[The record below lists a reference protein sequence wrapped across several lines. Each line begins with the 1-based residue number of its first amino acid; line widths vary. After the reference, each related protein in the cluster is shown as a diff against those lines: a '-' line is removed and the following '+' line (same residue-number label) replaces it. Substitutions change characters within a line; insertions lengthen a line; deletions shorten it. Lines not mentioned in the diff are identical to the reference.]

1 MKTLDSMEVKL
12 SVVDTRLNRKVEYG
26 MLASFYVS
34 LLTDRQLSVIRLYCN
49 EDLSYGEIAEQ
60 LGISRQGVS
69 STLLRSFDKLDQ
81 LEKDLGLAKTFYKLT
96 ELSSVL
102 SEIKSDDP
110 YITRVKLIIGSMISA
125 EEEKHGI

>member
-1 MKTLDSMEVKL
+1 M

-34 LLTDRQLSVIRLYCN
+34 MLTDRQASVIRLYCN

-81 LEKDLGLAKTFYKLT
+81 LEKDLGLAKAFYKLT

-102 SEIKSDDP
+102 SKLKTDDP
-110 YITRVKLIIGSMISA
+110 SLIRAKQIVLSMISA

>member
-1 MKTLDSMEVKL
+1 M

>member
-1 MKTLDSMEVKL
+1 MEVKL

-34 LLTDRQLSVIRLYCN
+34 MLTDRQASVIRLYCN

-69 STLLRSFDKLDQ
+69 STLLRSFDKLDE
-81 LEKDLGLAKTFYKLT
+81 LEKDLGLAKAFYKLT
-96 ELSSVL
+96 ELSSIL
-102 SEIKSDDP
+102 SEINTDDP
-110 YITRVKLIIGSMISA
+110 SIIRAKQIIGSMISV

>member
-1 MKTLDSMEVKL
+1 M

-34 LLTDRQLSVIRLYCN
+34 LLTDRQANVLRLYCN

-96 ELSSVL
+96 ELSSIL